1 MGREA
6 GPLTPGQHVRV
17 HTIWRP
23 RQDSQG
29 DEELEGTPVRRKTH
43 REQITETTSSEL
55 KALSEETSARSG
67 WLVGAECAEGR

>member
-17 HTIWRP
+17 HKIWRS
-23 RQDSQG
+23 RQDCQG